1 MRNIIAVVMLASII
15 LLSGC
20 SNTPSVPNEVRVTA
34 PDITDF
40 QKPVMQPVRLSV
52 RDQRTQNH
60 VLRVEHTSDNAEF
73 ATTHVP
79 MATLMSEAL
88 KEYWPHDDDA
98 NVVFTVYLEDAL
110 TRVVPRSEGY
120 SAEHHVAV
128 RVVVRSGTEWI
139 GRQYVTRVSGGPY
152 RQVNYEQ
159 ITDTFNRA
167 VHTNLR
173 DLMSDQILQE
183 WLQEHVQ

>member
-1 MRNIIAVVMLASII
+1 MRNIIAVVMLAGII

-20 SNTPSVPNEVRVTA
+20 ANTPNVPNEVRVTA

-40 QKPVMQPVRLSV
+40 QKPVLQPVRLSV

-60 VLRVEHTSDNAEF
+60 VLRVEHTPDNAEF
-73 ATTHVP
+73 ATTHIP
-79 MATLMSEAL
+79 MATLMSAAL
-88 KEYWPHDDDA
+88 REYWPHDD
-98 NVVFTVYLEDAL
+98 NSQVLFTVYLEDAL
-110 TRVVPRSEGY
+110 TRVVAQNDGY
-120 SAEHHVAV
+120 EAEHHVAV

-152 RQVNYEQ
+152 RKVNFEQ
-159 ITDTFNRA
+159 INDTFNRA
-167 VHTNLR
+167 VHATLR

-183 WLQEHVQ
+183 WLQDHVQ

>member
-20 SNTPSVPNEVRVTA
+20 ANTPSVPNEVRVTA

-40 QKPVMQPVRLSV
+40 QKPVMQPVRLSI

-60 VLRVEHTSDNAEF
+60 VLRVEHNSDNAEF

-79 MATLMSEAL
+79 MATLMSDAL
-88 KEYWPHDDDA
+88 MSYWPHDDNSA
-98 NVVFTVYLEDAL
+98 VLFTVYLEDAL
-110 TRVVPRSEGY
+110 ARVVPRNGGY
-120 SAEHHVAV
+120 EAEHHVAV

-152 RQVNYEQ
+152 RNLDYGR
-159 ITDTFNRA
+159 ITDSFNRA

-173 DLMSDQILQE
+173 DLMSDQVLQE
-183 WLQEHVQ
+183 WLQEHAQ